1 MRPTKVRVRSDL
13 KKTQSFINRNWPKA
27 SIAIREKAEARAAE
41 RLAAQA
47 AREAR
52 LAKKMANKVQL
63 INLERVPEKDFM
75 DFSTEEQGYFRLG
88 DKIVQTVFPR

>member
-1 MRPTKVRVRSDL
+1 
-13 KKTQSFINRNWPKA
+13 
-27 SIAIREKAEARAAE
+27 
-41 RLAAQA
+41 
-47 AREAR
+47 
-52 LAKKMANKVQL
+52 MANKVQL